1 MQRAKAFAGFLIV
14 GLIALIGFAA
24 FSATG
29 AGSAPPVDLP
39 EGVTARVSGAVLG
52 LDLGPDAADQS
63 LTPLPTEPAST
74 PGEEAVPGNGGG
86 DGSRGTG
93 QNSSGDG

>member
-29 AGSAPPVDLP
+29 VGSAPPVDVP
-39 EGVTARVSGAVLG
+39 EGVTARVSGALLG

-74 PGEEAVPGNGGG
+74 SSGADDGGAEGREGSQGDDTESTG
-86 DGSRGTG
+86 DG
-93 QNSSGDG
+93 